1 VYNIDG
7 CGAIHASLF
16 IWGHSAI
23 IVRRA
28 DYALF
33 YNTEFMKDL
42 YLTLIGGLI
51 FVLVAYIRADPRKKE

>member
-1 VYNIDG
+1 MP
-7 CGAIHASLF
+7 LF
-16 IWGHSAI
+16 LFGGHSAI

-42 YLTLIGGLI
+42 YLTLVGGLI